1 MEFHFVRIQRG
12 GYSMI
17 TDPRQTPRI
26 ICFKTPE
33 CANKYVGYLTMYR
46 SKFGLWPSI
55 NLGQPVTKVRVN
67 PEFKKRTPDEVM
79 KYVFTEVR
87 DREDLDKMSRT
98 TGLSFFYCHDFVYD
112 ENMFMTVNLRGQEID
127 GVADHSLYIDRLESN
142 IKNV

>member
-1 MEFHFVRIQRG
+1 
-12 GYSMI
+12 
-17 TDPRQTPRI
+17 
-26 ICFKTPE
+26 
-33 CANKYVGYLTMYR
+33 
-46 SKFGLWPSI
+46 
-55 NLGQPVTKVRVN
+55 
-67 PEFKKRTPDEVM
+67 M

-127 GVADHSLYIDRLESN
+127 GIADHSLYIDRLESN